1 METIWATMLPASRP
15 RISRRRFLQW
25 CAALL
30 AGIFAAGCR
39 RDTSQETAAHPTLAP
54 SPTGLWAGASA
65 LTITPDLATGE
76 KVWLAGFDN
85 NRPAT
90 GVHDDLWVR
99 ALALSDGAA
108 TWVLAACD
116 LIGLAR
122 ADVLATAKLLAE
134 CGHLPDGL
142 IVCCSHTHS
151 GPDTLGLWGCNY
163 VSSGINKRYQR
174 RVEQQIAAAVE
185 AALADL
191 RPARVRAAVGEVQ
204 GWMRN
209 SRHPGVLDTAFPC
222 LVAESPEGEPI
233 ATLVNI
239 GCHPEVLWS
248 QNQLITSDF
257 PHYLRAKL
265 EADGWGT
272 AIYTSADLGGL
283 VTPQVPEHTFAQA
296 QAMGEDLAEQTES
309 ILRDAPVIHGEF
321 RHASQVFTVPL
332 DNPLFQAARLL
343 GLIRPQI
350 ARGVRPTSAETVAT
364 LTTLG
369 PIAIL
374 GCPGEVSP
382 DLGKELRRMLPGEI
396 PFLIGLANDELGY
409 IIPEVDFRRPANY
422 LDPGKSYV
430 ESMSMGPKTG
440 TLLQAAVRDLVQR
453 WVQGPCTGKT
463 AGEG

>member
-1 METIWATMLPASRP
+1 MLPSQQGH
-15 RISRRRFLQW
+15 ITRRRFLQW
-25 CAALL
+25 GAALL
-30 AGIFAAGCR
+30 AGIVAAGCK
-39 RDTSQETAAHPTLAP
+39 RDDASQETAACPTLSP
-54 SPTGLWAGASA
+54 SPTGLWAGVSA
-65 LTITPDLATGE
+65 LTITPDLAAGE
-76 KVWLAGFDN
+76 KVWLAGFDH

-99 ALALSDGAA
+99 ALALSDGATA
-108 TWVLAACD
+108 WVLAACD
-116 LIGLAR
+116 LIGLTR
-122 ADVLATAKLLAE
+122 ADVLVAADLLAAR
-134 CGHLPDGL
+134 GQQPDGL

-151 GPDTLGLWGCNY
+151 GPDTLGLWGRNY
-163 VSSGINKRYQR
+163 ISSGINKRYQR
-174 RVEQQIAAAVE
+174 RVEEQIAAAVE

-191 RPARVRAAVGEVQ
+191 RPAHIRAAMGEVQ

-209 SRHPGVLDTAFPC
+209 SRHSGVLDTAFPC
-222 LVAESPEGEPI
+222 LVAESPDGDPI

-248 QNQLITSDF
+248 QNRLITSDY
-257 PHYLRAKL
+257 PHYLRQKL
-265 EADGWGT
+265 ETDGWGT

-296 QAMGEDLAEQTES
+296 QAMGEDLAGQAES
-309 ILRDAPVIHGEF
+309 ILRAAPAIHGQF
-321 RHASQVFTVPL
+321 RHASHVFAVPL

-343 GLIRPQI
+343 GLIRPHI
-350 ARGVRPTSAETVAT
+350 AKGVRPTSAETVAT

-382 DLGKELRRMLPGEI
+382 DLGKELRQMLPGEI

-409 IIPEVDFRRPANY
+409 IIPEADFRRPANY

-440 TLLQAAVRDLVQR
+440 TLLQAAVRDLAQR
-453 WVQGPCTGKT
+453 W
-463 AGEG
+463 A